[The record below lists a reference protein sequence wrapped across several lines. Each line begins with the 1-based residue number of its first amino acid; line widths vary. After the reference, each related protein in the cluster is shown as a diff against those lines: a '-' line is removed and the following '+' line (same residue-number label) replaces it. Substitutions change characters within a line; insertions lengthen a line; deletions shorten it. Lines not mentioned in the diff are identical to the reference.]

1 MGHFKFFG
9 KFGKIFA
16 SESTTPVSMTP
27 AENLPPMSTKPAEN
41 LPPMST
47 ALVAKLP
54 PVSMTPP
61 ANFATGTAGVNVTG
75 GK

>member
-1 MGHFKFFG
+1 
-9 KFGKIFA
+9 
-16 SESTTPVSMTP
+16 MTP
-27 AENLPPMSTKPAEN
+27 AENLPPMSTKPTEN

-47 ALVAKLP
+47 ALLAKLP
-54 PVSMTPP
+54 PVSMTLP

>member
-1 MGHFKFFG
+1 
-9 KFGKIFA
+9 
-16 SESTTPVSMTP
+16 MTP

-47 ALVAKLP
+47 ALMAKLP

-61 ANFATGTAGVNVTG
+61 ENFATGTTGVNVTG
-75 GK
+75 GKKWEQCHTADI